1 MTNGD
6 FKNVNLKDSKLDRLS
21 LDGCVVPENFFEK
34 SEIGS
39 ITLGS
44 IELKDGVIEKL
55 KKAQNIKSILLIGER
70 KLNAETI
77 LKDYPDFDSLSR
89 TEKLNIIQNPYYILQ
104 QSVDLSALQKIDGL
118 EELELHSI
126 ELTQNNVDSISD
138 IKSLKSLGIGE
149 TNLSDGICLKPIPAL
164 KELKISGNIQ
174 SLNIISKMMS
184 VSDLSICQEGKDKI
198 DTSVLLNFVN
208 LERLSLSNLQGVEE
222 NIPDANK
229 IKRIALRNCGIED
242 AKKSIFDKYLQLEQ
256 VNLDENPL
264 TNTSAEDMKKAKVD
278 KNITLSFKNSS
289 LYEKL
294 NLQILDVSSEEME
307 KKLKTFLSIY
317 SLGNIS
323 QYDLLTSSS
332 WKQTIDDTELLNEI
346 ARLGIDD
353 IALKKIK
360 NVEVDSWEKLGE
372 EAKKALKSGPDR
384 NLEIKSL
391 NGLTAE
397 QLKEL
402 EKNIKIKVKNDSKGE
417 YTTDELVAILEVMEQ
432 IKAQIPENASEYEKF
447 RTVYNIIGMS
457 ANYDHSGC
465 IGDEEY
471 IPGAERLTRS
481 LKGVLL
487 EGRAVC
493 AGYALALEKC
503 LKYVGVDAKQ
513 VSGYA
518 FGKPENAHAWN
529 QVCIDGKWYN
539 ADLTWDSKRI
549 QREMPLMYCLLG
561 DKKFSQ
567 DHTAST
573 VGFGEEQLHKCDDDY
588 ILNEVGVAYDK
599 PTRTSFGKGVPT
611 LFGTNDYKEVAQETI
626 IEPSA
631 IESLKNE
638 ISKQQE
644 QQIMQEENAK

>member
-1 MTNGD
+1 M
-6 FKNVNLKDSKLDRLS
+6 
-21 LDGCVVPENFFEK
+21 
-34 SEIGS
+34 
-39 ITLGS
+39 
-44 IELKDGVIEKL
+44 
-55 KKAQNIKSILLIGER
+55 
-70 KLNAETI
+70 
-77 LKDYPDFDSLSR
+77 
-89 TEKLNIIQNPYYILQ
+89 
-104 QSVDLSALQKIDGL
+104 QKIDGL

-353 IALKKIK
+353 IA
-360 NVEVDSWEKLGE
+360 
-372 EAKKALKSGPDR
+372 
-384 NLEIKSL
+384 
-391 NGLTAE
+391 
-397 QLKEL
+397 
-402 EKNIKIKVKNDSKGE
+402 
-417 YTTDELVAILEVMEQ
+417 
-432 IKAQIPENASEYEKF
+432 
-447 RTVYNIIGMS
+447 
-457 ANYDHSGC
+457 
-465 IGDEEY
+465 
-471 IPGAERLTRS
+471 
-481 LKGVLL
+481 
-487 EGRAVC
+487 
-493 AGYALALEKC
+493 
-503 LKYVGVDAKQ
+503 
-513 VSGYA
+513 
-518 FGKPENAHAWN
+518 
-529 QVCIDGKWYN
+529 
-539 ADLTWDSKRI
+539 
-549 QREMPLMYCLLG
+549 
-561 DKKFSQ
+561 
-567 DHTAST
+567 
-573 VGFGEEQLHKCDDDY
+573 
-588 ILNEVGVAYDK
+588 
-599 PTRTSFGKGVPT
+599 
-611 LFGTNDYKEVAQETI
+611 
-626 IEPSA
+626 
-631 IESLKNE
+631 
-638 ISKQQE
+638 
-644 QQIMQEENAK
+644 